1 MTGALF
7 AVPALT
13 LLFGFLIAAIV
24 WVALDRKE
32 PHTRDLELRFPKLA
46 DMRAD
51 TVRIRMISFGIGLVA
66 AGACAFLGDNGLG
79 LLLAPTVLALV
90 MIVGLRVQEFKHS
103 KAASDHRVASLTG
116 RRAVD
121 YLRPVTGATL
131 AFTVVAF
138 AWVVIA
144 GEIFGDDAGAG
155 RARNLSL
162 QCADY
167 ASSTGPFPGSFYTRP
182 MLVGAVILAGVG
194 AWAVIAIVRR
204 PRDARPDVVDIDDS
218 LRVEATQGV
227 MSAIVVGIGLQV
239 AGASFFATGAF
250 ARIAGSQQMCPIPT
264 SYSVAHWLYAC
275 ALVVAIVVV
284 VIAGKRYF
292 IPTAA
297 NHYLTKAGMMR

>member
-138 AWVVIA
+138 AW
-144 GEIFGDDAGAG
+144 
-155 RARNLSL
+155 
-162 QCADY
+162 
-167 ASSTGPFPGSFYTRP
+167 
-182 MLVGAVILAGVG
+182 
-194 AWAVIAIVRR
+194 AVIAIVRR